1 MKHAKAVRRII
12 FTVLVVA
19 AVIVGFNTYTADY
32 YHAKSYE
39 VQTAEVAE
47 TDAYIAY
54 GDPQSETGLIFIR
67 APRWKRRRTRR
78 LWMGLR
84 SRESFA

>member
-12 FTVLVVA
+12 FTVLIVA

-32 YHAKSYE
+32 YHAKDYE
-39 VQTAEVAE
+39 LQTTEVSE

-54 GDPQSETGLIFIR
+54 GDPQG
-67 APRWKRRRTRR
+67 APASLPSRKRFPAAQARP
-78 LWMGLR
+78 
-84 SRESFA
+84 